1 MEKLRPRGYK
11 PQPLRRIYIPKK
23 NGKKRPLGIPTM
35 KDRAMQALYLLGLD
49 PVAEVVADGRSFGFR
64 KERSCAD
71 AMMQC
76 FTVLSKRNSAQW
88 VLEGDIKSC
97 FDRIDHEWLLNKVPM
112 DRRILRQWLRSGYME
127 KDAFHKTEEGTPQGG
142 IISPVLA
149 NLALDGL
156 ERELWGRYP
165 KTTVRGKGAK
175 VNLVRYADDFI
186 ITGSSKELLEGEVK
200 PLVERFMAERGLEL
214 SPEKTLVTHIA
225 GGFDFLGWNFRKYN
239 GKMLVKPSRKNLQEF
254 LNEVRKVVKTH
265 KQVSAGNLILL
276 LRPKIRGWAE
286 YHRPVDAKRA
296 FGYVDHA
303 IFEVLWRWCKRRHP
317 KKSRRWVVEKYF
329 TTVGG
334 DNWVFRG
341 EIKVG
346 RKATCPVTLPRAANT
361 AIRRHVLIRLDANP
375 YDPRD
380 RAYFAARNAP
390 GGKVRIAR
398 GSNADIL
405 RRIDPSLPQAGA
417 HPRLPTE
424 RVLAAPLTGR

>member
-1 MEKLRPRGYK
+1 VANLRPRGYR

-49 PVAEVVADGRSFGFR
+49 PVAEVLADGRSFGFR
-64 KERSCAD
+64 KERCCAD

-76 FTVLSKRNSAQW
+76 FTALSRRVSAQW

-97 FDRIDHEWLLNKVPM
+97 FDRIDHEWLLSKVPM

-127 KDAFHKTEEGTPQGG
+127 KEAFHETEEGTPQGG

-156 ERELWGRYP
+156 ERELRGRYP
-165 KTTVRGKGAK
+165 RTTLRGQRAK

-186 ITGSSKELLEGEVK
+186 ITGSSKELLESEVK
-200 PLVERFMAERGLEL
+200 PLVERFMSERGLEL

-225 GGFDFLGWNFRKYN
+225 DGFDFLGWNFRKYN
-239 GKMLVKPSRKNLQEF
+239 GKMLVKPSKPNVQGF
-254 LNEVRKVVKTH
+254 LNEVRKVVKGH
-265 KQVSAGNLILL
+265 KHVSAGTLIQL
-276 LRPKIRGWAE
+276 LRPKIIGWAN
-286 YHRPVDAKRA
+286 YHRPVDAKRT

-303 IFEVLWRWCKRRHP
+303 IFEAVWQWCKRRHP
-317 KKSRRWVVEKYF
+317 TKSRRWVKGKYF

-341 EIKVG
+341 ELKMG
-346 RKATCPVTLPRAANT
+346 RKESRPVTLPRAANV
-361 AIRRHVLIRLDANP
+361 AIVRHVPIRLDANP
-375 YDPRD
+375 YDPED
-380 RAYFAARNAP
+380 RAYFEARNAP
-390 GGKVRIAR
+390 GGKVRLAK
-398 GSNADIL
+398 GSHADIV
-405 RRIDPSLPQAGA
+405 RRIDPTLPQA
-417 HPRLPTE
+417 
-424 RVLAAPLTGR
+424 RVSP